1 MFVSRGQDHYGL
13 AAPRRSIGS
22 RPTRSS
28 FPYPSRRGSAA
39 FSSRAVDAL
48 LSKGSSSAA
57 TALPFFLICRYF
69 SSGGTRIRTG
79 DTMIFRFVLK
89 PAVNRH
95 RPPWAESKR
104 LLEAAHRRGPPPNAM
119 DRHAV
124 VVGSWW
130 AQRVPERE
138 DSEQWNG
145 PGRGKKG
152 ARSYL
157 YETTSSLRTPPVRS
171 H

>member
-1 MFVSRGQDHYGL
+1 MCAWAGQSIASVKHHVLLPQRQWPHRWARPPRGLLCRCNTNTRRQRRDHQV
-13 AAPRRSIGS
+13 ANR
-22 RPTRSS
+22 
-28 FPYPSRRGSAA
+28 
-39 FSSRAVDAL
+39 
-48 LSKGSSSAA
+48 
-57 TALPFFLICRYF
+57 LPAGY
-69 SSGGTRIRTG
+69 
-79 DTMIFRFVLK
+79 K

-124 VVGSWW
+124 VVGLWW

-157 YETTSSLRTPPVRS
+157 YETTSSFLVLGRSIAQNLPVPAQD
-171 H
+171 